1 MILPLTLHHMQ
12 LRISAMPSLGY
23 VAGTL
28 KSYLFLSPP
37 PQFSLLSKAGWVG
50 MSWYGPRAWFILFPY
65 HLAYDP
71 SLVLLWLLFEEMSCV
86 LPTEDGSLMNVK

>member
-1 MILPLTLHHMQ
+1 MILPLTLQHVR

-23 VAGTL
+23 VADTL
-28 KSYLFLSPP
+28 KSYLFLSP

-50 MSWYGPRAWFILFPY
+50 VIWYGPRACFILFLY

-71 SLVLLWLLFEEMSCV
+71 SLVLLWFLFEEMSCV